1 MSQFEQNQR
10 IADIQEIIEDILD
23 APTGIKRKESNKEDF
38 GKINFC
44 KVIDNIEHLIQRTFF
59 MNQDFGMDMSKYDEM
74 FFDTMDMLLELNYSM
89 DELELINFYL
99 YGKYNPDGSINNFI
113 DRETNEV
120 IILDTSEDLFFALE
134 DLNPKK

>member
-23 APTGIKRKESNKEDF
+23 VPTGIKRKESNKEDF

-99 YGKYNPDGSINNFI
+99 YGKYNPDGSTNNFI

>member
-23 APTGIKRKESNKEDF
+23 VPTGIKRKESNKEDF

>member
-99 YGKYNPDGSINNFI
+99 YGKYNPDGSVNNFI

>member
-23 APTGIKRKESNKEDF
+23 VPTGIKRKESNKEDF

-99 YGKYNPDGSINNFI
+99 YGKYNPDGSTNNFI
-113 DRETNEV
+113 DRETKEV

>member
-23 APTGIKRKESNKEDF
+23 VPTGIKRKESNKEDF

-134 DLNPKK
+134 DLNPKN

>member
-23 APTGIKRKESNKEDF
+23 TPTGIKRKESNKEDF

-134 DLNPKK
+134 DLSPKK